1 MSAYAAL
8 GVSAKPATSTA
19 TIKVGLITKDV
30 TNPFFVKM
38 KAGATAQAKK
48 LGATLIYAAGKNSS
62 DNASQITAIENM
74 VTAGAKGI
82 LITVADAKAE
92 NAAIAKARTGGRAG
106 DRARLADR
114 PDHSRRRA
122 VRDEQPERGDPDREV
137 RPGRDEGSRP

>member
-1 MSAYAAL
+1 MALVVVVGSTSVVAVGSA
-8 GVSAKPATSTA
+8 GTAKQSD

-48 LGATLIYAAGKNSS
+48 LGAQLLYAAGKNSS

-74 VTAGAKGI
+74 VTAGVKGI
-82 LITVADAKAE
+82 LITAGRREGGERRDRE
-92 NAAIAKARTGGRAG
+92 GEEGGRAR

-114 PDHSRRRA
+114 ARRPPSTRC
-122 VRDEQPERGDPDREV
+122 
-137 RPGRDEGSRP
+137 SRPTTSTPAS